1 MKKIL
6 YLIIFAVFSGASLFG
21 QEITEDSILALIR
34 KEGFERSRVMDL
46 AWAITDRNGPRLTGS
61 PGLDKATDWAMLQM
75 RYWNLENIHT
85 EEWGPFGRGWELKE
99 FTMEALGESYFP
111 VIGYPKAWSAPVKG
125 PVTGDVIYLNAGNEE
140 ELQQYKGKLKGKF
153 VLLDTLRALE
163 EWDEPM
169 SKRLDSEELLKL
181 ANAPLPNAS
190 GGRRWRGYRDNQFG
204 QKLWDFIYSE
214 QPIAV
219 LDRSYK
225 GDYGTVFVS
234 GARARAG
241 ENVRDKTVQVI
252 PQITVAI
259 EHYNRIFRLLEKGK
273 PVKLRMRLDAAYNYD
288 DPMERNIIGEIPG
301 SDLKDEVVIF
311 GAHFDSWHTGSGATD
326 NGAGSAV
333 MMEAARILQEVFR
346 VTGTRPRR
354 TLRLALWTGEEQG
367 LLGSRAYCDQ
377 HYVVRDTAGEIVALL
392 PEQQK
397 VSAYYNLDNGTGRI
411 RGVYQQGNLM
421 VGPIFREWLD
431 DFEDLGAN
439 TLTLSNTGG
448 TDHLSFDRVGI
459 PGFQFIQDPV
469 EYDTRTHHS
478 NMDTWEHLVADD
490 LKQAATIIAA
500 FVWQTAMRDEMLPR
514 KDNNLP
520 PVMEPSGTR

>member
-1 MKKIL
+1 
-6 YLIIFAVFSGASLFG
+6 
-21 QEITEDSILALIR
+21 
-34 KEGFERSRVMDL
+34 
-46 AWAITDRNGPRLTGS
+46 
-61 PGLDKATDWAMLQM
+61 
-75 RYWNLENIHT
+75 
-85 EEWGPFGRGWELKE
+85 
-99 FTMEALGESYFP
+99 
-111 VIGYPKAWSAPVKG
+111 
-125 PVTGDVIYLNAGNEE
+125 
-140 ELQQYKGKLKGKF
+140 
-153 VLLDTLRALE
+153 
-163 EWDEPM
+163 M

-252 PQITVAI
+252 PQITLAI

-288 DPMERNIIGEIPG
+288 DPMEHNIIGEIPG

-346 VTGTRPRR
+346 TTGTRPRR

-439 TLTLSNTGG
+439 TLSLSNTGG

-459 PGFQFIQDPV
+459 PGFQFIQDAV

-514 KDNNLP
+514 KDNDLP